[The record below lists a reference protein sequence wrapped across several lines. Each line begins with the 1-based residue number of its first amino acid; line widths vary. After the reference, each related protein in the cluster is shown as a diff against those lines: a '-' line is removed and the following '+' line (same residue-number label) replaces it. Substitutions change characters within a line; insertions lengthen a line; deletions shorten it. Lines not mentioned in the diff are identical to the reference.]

1 VVVVEEGAPDFVELR
16 VMSLCRFLIIA
27 NSSFSWWAAYLS
39 RATSSP
45 SADAGEGE
53 REAGVGEREAAG
65 DEEEEWQS
73 GAGRVVAP
81 AAWFGEDGPAWEPG
95 DLFPPDWIVV

>member
-1 VVVVEEGAPDFVELR
+1 MVVVEEGAPDLVELR

-39 RATSSP
+39 RATSTP
-45 SADAGEGE
+45 SASSVDRGMG
-53 REAGVGEREAAG
+53 GREAAG
-65 DEEEEWQS
+65 DEEEEWQT

-81 AAWFGEDGPAWEPG
+81 AAWFGEDGPAWEPS

>member
-1 VVVVEEGAPDFVELR
+1 MVVVEEGAPDLVELR

-39 RATSSP
+39 RATSTP
-45 SADAGEGE
+45 SVSSVDRGM
-53 REAGVGEREAAG
+53 GEREAAG
-65 DEEEEWQS
+65 DEEEEWQT

-81 AAWFGEDGPAWEPG
+81 AAWFGEDGPAWEPS